1 VRKLGWVAAPL
12 VALACLA
19 VTAPAS
25 PAAVGDPLRNLQWGL
40 AKVQAP
46 QAWAVTRGA
55 GAVVAVLDTGI
66 DLTHPDLAAN
76 VLTTGHDFV
85 DNDNTPQDQHGHGTH
100 VAGIAAAVADNGIGG
115 SGVAPAAKI
124 LPVRVLDANGE
135 GDADRIA
142 AGIRYATAHH
152 ANVISLSLGEDTALG
167 TAGTVLGMNDDLH
180 AAIAEAWK
188 AGAVIVVAAGNQ
200 SAPLCAEPAAATNV
214 ICVGATDKNDTPS
227 YFSNSGTNSSN
238 YVTAPWGSAV
248 VLRGRH
254 RVDLPS
260 EQDRVGVLT
269 GGRLRLHGGHVD
281 GDTVRVGRGRAPRI
295 QGPAQRGDRRV
306 HQAHGRSPH
315 GGVAGPHQRQ
325 PRRPLLLINE
335 NLFSSSR

>member
-1 VRKLGWVAAPL
+1 MRKLGWVAAPM

-19 VTAPAS
+19 VFAPAS
-25 PAAVGDPLRNLQWGL
+25 PAAAGDPLRNLQWGL

-55 GAVVAVLDTGI
+55 GAVIAVLDTGI

-85 DNDNTPQDQHGHGTH
+85 DNDNMPQDEHGHGTH
-100 VAGIAAAVADNGIGG
+100 VSGIAAAVADNGIGG

-167 TAGTVLGMNDDLH
+167 TAGTVLGVNDDLH
-180 AAIAEAWK
+180 AAIAQAWA

-200 SAPLCAEPAAATNV
+200 SAPLCAEPAAAANV

-238 YVTAPWGSAV
+238 YVTAPGGAGLLFCEGDIVSTF
-248 VLRGRH
+248 LRGKA
-254 RVDLPS
+254 PS
-260 EQDRVGVLT
+260 VCSPAAGYDYMAGTSMAAPFVSGEAALLASKGLRNAAIVACIKRTADHLT
-269 GGRLRLHGGHVD
+269 AASPGRINAN
-281 GDTVRVGRGRAPRI
+281 RA
-295 QGPAQRGDRRV
+295 V
-306 HQAHGRSPH
+306 HSC
-315 GGVAGPHQRQ
+315 
-325 PRRPLLLINE
+325 
-335 NLFSSSR
+335 